1 MARPLRIE
9 FEDAF
14 YHIISRGH
22 RKENIYR
29 TDKDKDVF
37 LKKLKDAVKKYTL
50 KLHAFILM
58 DNHFH
63 LLVQTPFGNLCEA
76 MHYLNSSYTN
86 WFKARYGIVGS
97 VFQGRYKSVLVD
109 KDNYLLTLSAYIHLN
124 PVRAGIVDYPE
135 NYKYSSC
142 RGYFSGKFDP
152 ELIYS
157 DDILQMLSGSLKK
170 YKNFVYEWMSKAK
183 EIKKDDVYGKNGI
196 LGSSEFRENVLE
208 ANRELFTGKEERELP
223 ELKNL
228 KQEIKEMNAKEI
240 GEIIKRTFKIDKEIL
255 FKKKKGNIYRN
266 LYMYGLK
273 KFSQMKLK
281 EIGELFGIDYST
293 VTMNTNSLISK
304 SKNDSSVRSIM
315 LKFEE
320 KMISKIEN

>member
-1 MARPLRIE
+1 
-9 FEDAF
+9 
-14 YHIISRGH
+14 
-22 RKENIYR
+22 
-29 TDKDKDVF
+29 
-37 LKKLKDAVKKYTL
+37 
-50 KLHAFILM
+50 
-58 DNHFH
+58 
-63 LLVQTPFGNLCEA
+63 
-76 MHYLNSSYTN
+76 
-86 WFKARYGIVGS
+86 
-97 VFQGRYKSVLVD
+97 VD